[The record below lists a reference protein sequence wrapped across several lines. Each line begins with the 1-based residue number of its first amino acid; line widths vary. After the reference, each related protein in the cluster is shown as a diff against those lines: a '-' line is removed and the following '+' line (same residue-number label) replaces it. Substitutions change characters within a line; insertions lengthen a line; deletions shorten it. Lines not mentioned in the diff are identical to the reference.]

1 LGFGKD
7 AKNLA
12 RYRVSEVKNGRL
24 AMLAISG
31 ILTQAAVFPDKVLLL
46 HRVCSCVL
54 CASDWTHLCPFFH
67 TWHRRSRSSK
77 TEGVPTPCV
86 PARSTLVHNS
96 FAGLAWAGRFC

>member
-31 ILTQAAVFPDKVLLL
+31 ILTQAAVFPDKVSPLLL
-46 HRVCSCVL
+46 LLLLRVCV
-54 CASDWTHLCPFFH
+54 
-67 TWHRRSRSSK
+67 
-77 TEGVPTPCV
+77 
-86 PARSTLVHNS
+86 
-96 FAGLAWAGRFC
+96 